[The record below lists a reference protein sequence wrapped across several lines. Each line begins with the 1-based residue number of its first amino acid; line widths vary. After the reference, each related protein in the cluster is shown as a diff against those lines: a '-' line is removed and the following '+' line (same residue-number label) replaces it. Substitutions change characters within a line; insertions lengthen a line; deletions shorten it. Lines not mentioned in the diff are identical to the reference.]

1 MKNKVIDYVTPTEVC
16 KIIEISTKS
25 TPQITRWINSGKIKG
40 VKQFGNNKGIPVSWV
55 KSECIERGIH
65 WEGVELKEGE
75 KGVSLDDYEPL
86 IECIEDKREYG
97 RIHTQ
102 MKRSTY
108 KGDHIRFGNSYGL
121 PKK

>member
-16 KIIEISTKS
+16 EIIGISTKS

-55 KSECIERGIH
+55 KSECLERGIH
-65 WEGVELKEGE
+65 WNGVELKEGE
-75 KGVSLDDYEPL
+75 KGVLLNDYEPL
-86 IECIEDKREYG
+86 IERIEDKREYG

-102 MKRSTY
+102 MKRLTF
-108 KGDHIRFGNSYGL
+108 KGDYIRFGNSFGL

>member
-1 MKNKVIDYVTPTEVC
+1 MKNVVIDYVTPTEVC
-16 KIIEISTKS
+16 KIIGISTKS

-55 KSECIERGIH
+55 KSECIERGIS
-65 WEGVELKEGE
+65 WQGVELKEGE

-86 IECIEDKREYG
+86 GVKIDDEKERYRIYSRLKR
-97 RIHTQ
+97 
-102 MKRSTY
+102 KTY
-108 KGDHIRFGNSYGL
+108 KGDHVRFGNSFGL